1 VGAVAEEIPQ
11 PTGAAGECVDE
22 AAGQQLNDHRQ
33 VVAMSEVQCGIKYL
47 GYLPLLL

>member
-1 VGAVAEEIPQ
+1 MGAVSKEIPQ
-11 PTGAAGECVDE
+11 ASGTAGECVDE
-22 AAGQQLNDHRQ
+22 AVGRQLNDNGQ